1 MDRCKI
7 QMSSLF
13 FLPIS
18 FSEWDLL
25 LALGAEERVEIKWA
39 CRGSGE
45 VDHRWTSWGSALGQT
60 CASPP
65 RSLHLPQGHC
75 REDSPPRSCHTTYPL
90 SSWAPPGSRLHSLS
104 ARSSQNQQPSL
115 SALMTRAKRI
125 TLRLTGS
132 LAGSAKC
139 FCRMKASPWEWAAV
153 SSVWRDGGSTA
164 VSK

>member
-1 MDRCKI
+1 MRSFV
-7 QMSSLF
+7 SSGGRRESGDKVSLQGLRRGGPSVNF
-13 FLPIS
+13 VGLCARA
-18 FSEWDLL
+18 DLCL
-25 LALGAEERVEIKWA
+25 
-39 CRGSGE
+39 
-45 VDHRWTSWGSALGQT
+45 
-60 CASPP
+60 PP